1 MGKPYMVNVASYQKT
16 VLNTVG
22 VIQWENY
29 LSNHIFSDFYFESW
43 MSFLQFIKTTPKS
56 ILYSKSI
63 WSLI

>member
-1 MGKPYMVNVASYQKT
+1 MGKPYMVKVASYQKT

-22 VIQWENY
+22 VIQREN
-29 LSNHIFSDFYFESW
+29 YFESW
-43 MSFLQFIKTTPKS
+43 MPFLQFIKTTPKT